1 MPQEKVQAA
10 LQLVQEQLRLSH
22 LEPSTSPWNTP
33 IFVIKKKSG
42 AWRLLQDLRAVNKT
56 MMPMGALQ
64 PGLPSPIAIPRGY
77 SKIVIDIKGCFF
89 SIPLHPQD
97 CVRFAFSIP
106 IVNHVGPNPRFQWRV
121 LPQGMVNSPTLCQK
135 YVAQIINPLRQ
146 EFPDAYI
153 IHYMDDLL
161 IATKELSSTHV
172 VAQAVVRALQ
182 RWGFVIAPDKIQVQY
197 PFMFLDFQLGP
208 IRVHSQKLTIRT
220 SQLRTLNDLQKLLGD
235 MHWLR
240 PYLKLTT
247 VELKPLFHILRG
259 DSDPTSP

>member
-1 MPQEKVQAA
+1 
-10 LQLVQEQLRLSH
+10 
-22 LEPSTSPWNTP
+22 
-33 IFVIKKKSG
+33 
-42 AWRLLQDLRAVNKT
+42 
-56 MMPMGALQ
+56 MGARQ
-64 PGLPSPIAIPRGY
+64 PGLLSPITIPRGY
-77 SKIVIDIKGCFF
+77 SKIAIDIKDCFF

-121 LPQGMVNSPTLCQK
+121 LPQGMANSPTLCQK

-161 IATKELSSTHV
+161 IATKELLSTHV

-197 PFMFLDFQLGP
+197 PFMFLGFHLEP

-220 SQLRTLNDLQKLLGD
+220 SQLRTLNDFQKLLGD
-235 MHWLR
+235 INWLR

-247 VELKPLFHILRG
+247 GYLKPLFDILRG
-259 DSDPTSP
+259 DSDPTSPSKFNSCCPRGSP